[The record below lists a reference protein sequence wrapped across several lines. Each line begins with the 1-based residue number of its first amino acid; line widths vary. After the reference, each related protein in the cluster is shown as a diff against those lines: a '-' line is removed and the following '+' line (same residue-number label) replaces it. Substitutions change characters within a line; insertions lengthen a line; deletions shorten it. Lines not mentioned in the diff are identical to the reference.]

1 MIFDSKD
8 LPNQDPAPRNSA
20 LQSTSLRALSSQMMT
35 TPSPQTLIAPR
46 ADSRHRGVRV
56 LLLALAAL
64 MLWAAA
70 SSAQRN
76 RAPKARFEAVVE
88 RVAYAPGETARI
100 AARVEVDDGW
110 HLQSTQPAQ
119 DYLIP
124 TELSVRPDPE
134 PETPWPPIRVSFP
147 PDKVW
152 QASFEAEPLLVYE
165 GEFDIVAEVPLPHD
179 LPLGPVDLVV
189 ELAFQACDDRVCVA
203 PTSSEQTL
211 ELTLAETS
219 GAIDESVADA
229 FATPDEKP
237 APASRT
243 SLPLILGFGVIGG
256 LILNAMPCVLP
267 ILSLKV
273 VGMVKAASGG
283 RAEVTRAA
291 LATAAGIFVSFMALA
306 GLAIGAKSA
315 GQIVGWG
322 IQFQNPGFVTFL
334 LIVLVL
340 FCLNLWGLFE
350 IPLPSFAAQLGSARP
365 SGGLAGHFSSGLF
378 ATLMAT
384 PCSAPFLGSA
394 VGFALSQ
401 SALTIALVFAAIA
414 FGMSIPY
421 LLLALT
427 PSAVSWLPKPGV
439 WMDHMKGFL
448 GFLLAGTAV
457 WLFYVLAAQ
466 VSPERL
472 AGIQVGLL
480 AVSLFSWM
488 KFKTTATLAGRLAT
502 AGLLLSGAIT
512 LLWSFDSGGGP
523 VAQREIAAKIAWTSF
538 DAQEAMRLADEGTMV
553 FVDVTADWC
562 ATCKVNE
569 RLVLETDETEALFEE
584 HQVIAMKADWTN
596 RDDGIAQYLADFG
609 RYAIPF
615 YVLYRPGQE
624 PHVFGELLTRGGLR
638 EVVESAAAAP
648 IATADLAR

>member
-1 MIFDSKD
+1 M
-8 LPNQDPAPRNSA
+8 A
-20 LQSTSLRALSSQMMT
+20 
-35 TPSPQTLIAPR
+35 
-46 ADSRHRGVRV
+46 V
-56 LLLALAAL
+56 LLTALL
-64 MLWAAA
+64 LSAA
-70 SSAQRN
+70 SASAQRN
-76 RAPKARFEAVVE
+76 RAPKATFEAVVE
-88 RVAYAPGETARI
+88 RFAYAPGEVARV
-100 AARVEVDDGW
+100 AARVKVDEGW
-110 HLQSTQPAQ
+110 HLQSTKPSLE
-119 DYLIP
+119 YLIP
-124 TELSVRPDPE
+124 TELSVLPTPD
-134 PETPWPPIRVSFP
+134 PETPWPPVRVSFP
-147 PDKVW
+147 PDKPY

-179 LPLGPVDLVV
+179 LPLGTVDLAV

-203 PTSSEQTL
+203 PTSTEQTIQ
-211 ELTLAETS
+211 LTLAETS
-219 GAIDESVADA
+219 GAIDESVAEA
-229 FATPDEKP
+229 FADPGANNDS
-237 APASRT
+237 APTQQT
-243 SLPLILGFGVIGG
+243 SLPLILAFGVLGG

-283 RAEVTRAA
+283 RAEVTSAA
-291 LATAAGIFVSFMALA
+291 LATTAGIFASFLALA
-306 GLAIGAKSA
+306 AIAIGAKSA

-350 IPLPSFAAQLGSARP
+350 IPLPRFAAQLGTARQ

-401 SALTIALVFAAIA
+401 SALTILMVFAAIA
-414 FGMSIPY
+414 LGMSIPY

-448 GFLLAGTAV
+448 GFLLAGTAI

-480 AVSLFSWM
+480 ALALFCWM
-488 KFKTTATLAGRLAT
+488 KLKTTAALAGRLAVV
-502 AGLLLSGAIT
+502 GLLLSVVGT
-512 LLWSFDSGGGP
+512 LAWSFTATGG
-523 VAQREIAAKIAWTSF
+523 AAAKREIVQKIAWTDF
-538 DAQEAMRLADEGTMV
+538 DAEEAMSLANDGTLV

-569 RLVLETDETEALFEE
+569 RLVLETDETEELFSE
-584 HQVIAMKADWTN
+584 HQVVAMKADWTN
-596 RDDGIAQYLADFG
+596 RDDVIAQYLADFG

-638 EVVESAAAAP
+638 EVVEASAAAP